1 MGKKSTITH
10 FSGHPAALTGIT
22 KQRPEQQATNPSVQ
36 CCENLPATEAP
47 ICSSLDF
54 LPLEALADTKASL
67 QETVSVV
74 IPALNEAATIAG
86 IITTLQNTLMRTVN
100 LVDEI
105 IVIDGGSTDGT
116 ADIASSA
123 GALVYGIDTLPS
135 PHGLEAVR
143 GKGAAIWKS
152 LLKVHGSLVVCIDA
166 DIIEFDSR
174 FVYGLIG
181 SLLYNSQAV
190 FSKAFYRRPLKIGNA
205 VYDNYD
211 GGRVTEIL
219 VRPLLSALYPA
230 LSGICQPLSGEYA
243 FRKDAAMTLPFSSG
257 YGVEIGLLFDIYKKF
272 GLKRCV
278 QVDMDIRYHRNRPV
292 QELSTM
298 SLGIIETLFRK
309 LEADNVISLSAPMYK
324 QLLVPGKN
332 GLARI
337 DVEEIELP
345 PHVAG

>member
-1 MGKKSTITH
+1 MGNKSTITH
-10 FSGHPAALTGIT
+10 FSGHRTTPPHIT
-22 KQRPEQQATNPSVQ
+22 KRLPEQQAANPSET
-36 CCENLPATEAP
+36 CCEDFSATVTPTCAY
-47 ICSSLDF
+47 LDF
-54 LPLEALADTKASL
+54 LPLEALADKKADL

-86 IITTLQNTLMRTVN
+86 IITALQNTLMRTVN

-105 IVIDGGSTDGT
+105 IIIDGGSTDGT
-116 ADIASSA
+116 ADIASAA
-123 GALVYGIDTLPS
+123 GASVYNIVTLPS
-135 PHGLEAVR
+135 PHGLDAVR
-143 GKGAAIWKS
+143 GKGAAIGKA
-152 LLKVHGSLVVCIDA
+152 LLKVRGSILVCIDA

-181 SLLYNSQAV
+181 PLLYNSQAV
-190 FSKAFYRRPLKIGNA
+190 FSKAFYRRPLKTGN
-205 VYDNYD
+205 VVCDTYD

-219 VRPLLSALYPA
+219 VRPLLSAFYPA
-230 LSGICQPLSGEYA
+230 LSCIYQPLSGEYA
-243 FRKDAAMTLPFSSG
+243 FRKNAAATLPFSSG
-257 YGVEIGLLFDIYKKF
+257 YGVEIGLLFDIYKRF

-309 LEADNVISLSAPMYK
+309 LEADNVLSLSAPMYK
-324 QLLVPGKN
+324 QLLVSGKN
-332 GLARI
+332 GTART

-345 PHVAG
+345 PHVAV